1 MINTRKL
8 TDNVP
13 EVMKKQCAWV
23 GYITKPNGQR
33 MDKIPMDVMK
43 GIPAKSN
50 DPETWT
56 DFDTALDLAVQRRY
70 DGVGFMFSSPFG
82 GIDIDHCVQDGQIS
96 EMAKDVLRTM
106 NIYAEYSPS
115 GKGIHL
121 IFMGEIKQNRRVTAK
136 GLEIYTK
143 GRFFTVTGDRLM
155 DYSGEVIDRSEAL
168 NQIWSKYFE
177 PIKQDDIFSKIA
189 KSKDADKFNKLFA
202 GQWQGNY
209 PSQSEADLAL
219 CNKLAFWT
227 GKDANKMDAL
237 FRQSGLFRAKWDEKH
252 FGDGRTY
259 GQSVIEKAITS
270 CSASYDDPPS
280 EHFRPHRRDKIPQGE
295 IITRDCEE
303 NIKQFFQDQQGNCFV
318 VLPFDSHQEVCLTD
332 SSRFRNWMAKRY
344 RDAYGA
350 PPNNEALKQARV
362 QVEAICE
369 SSPKVELFNRVGWH
383 DDAIYY
389 DLTTPDWKG
398 IKLTKDG
405 WDIVPLPSIFRR
417 YNHQSQQVIPVKGGD
432 PKEILKFCNVAK
444 EDYCLFMVTI
454 ATFFI
459 PNIPHV
465 IPTQSGEQGT
475 GKSNN
480 SRKIKGLSD
489 PSKVMLISAPKD
501 LEQAQMI
508 ADKHWINNFDNIS
521 RIPEWLSDFLCRA
534 VTGEGDMKRS
544 LYTNDDEYI
553 RSYRRCF
560 VLNGIGV
567 SAWRP
572 DLLDRSIVFDIPILS
587 QRRPERLIEKDW
599 NEALPRILGGFF
611 TTIAKAMN
619 SVDAVTGHEKFR
631 MADFAQW
638 GASLADELGFSRE
651 EFFRKYQDSVNRKWQ
666 DTAEDSTFAAKIR
679 NLVESNAGF
688 WQGSVSAILE
698 KIKSSNGFDKN
709 IPQTPKALAAELMR
723 LAPVM
728 RNVGIDIIRSEKR
741 EAGTGRKVFIFR
753 KRPEELSEPRP
764 F

>member
-1 MINTRKL
+1 MWKNLAGII
-8 TDNVP
+8 P
-13 EVMKKQCAWV
+13 EVLRKQRAWV
-23 GYITKPNGQR
+23 GYLLKPKGNKT
-33 MDKIPMDVMK
+33 DKIPMNVMT
-43 GIPAKSN
+43 GQPAKSN
-50 DPETWT
+50 DPETWES
-56 DFDTALDLAVQRRY
+56 FDTAVALAIQRGY
-70 DGVGFMFSSPFG
+70 AGIGFMFQPPFV
-82 GIDIDHCVQDGQIS
+82 GIDIDRCVQDGRLS
-96 EMAKDVLRTM
+96 EMAVDILKTM
-106 NIYAEYSPS
+106 NCYAEYSPS
-115 GKGIHL
+115 GTGVHL
-121 IFMGEIKQNRRVTAK
+121 IFKGTIKCARRIAGK
-136 GLEIYTK
+136 GLEIYSK
-143 GRFFTVTGDRLM
+143 GRFFTVTGKRLTDYPAVVEDRT
-155 DYSGEVIDRSEAL
+155 DEL
-168 NQIWSKYFE
+168 NQIWAKYFE
-177 PIKQDDIFSKIA
+177 PQEDILSKIS
-189 KSKDADKFNKLFA
+189 KSKDADKFNKLYS
-202 GQWQGNY
+202 GQWQGDY

-227 GKDANKMDAL
+227 GKDAGKIDAL
-237 FRQSGLFRAKWDEKH
+237 FRQSGLFRTKWYERH

-259 GQSVIEKAITS
+259 GQSVIEKAIAS
-270 CSASYDDPPS
+270 CPASYEHPS
-280 EHFRPHRRDKIPQGE
+280 EHFRPRQRDKIPQGE

-303 NIKQFFQDQQGNCFV
+303 NIKQFFQDQQGNCFI
-318 VLPFDSHQEVCLTD
+318 VLPFDNHQEVCLTD

-398 IKLTKDG
+398 IKLTKNG
-405 WDIVPLPSIFRR
+405 WDIVSLPSIFRR

-432 PKEILKFCNVAK
+432 PKDILKFCNVAK
-444 EDYCLFMVTI
+444 EDHCLFMVTI

-611 TTIAKAMN
+611 TAIAKAMN

-638 GASLADELGFSRE
+638 GACLADELGYSRE

-666 DTAEDSTFAAKIR
+666 DTAEDSSFATKIR
-679 NLVESNAGF
+679 NLVDNNAGF

-698 KIKSSNGFDKN
+698 KIKSPNGFDKN

-753 KRPEELSEPRP
+753 KRPDELSQPRP